1 MKSTFI
7 KYPFIFGFFLFI
19 LVTFQSCKEE
29 DVLGCTDNMACN
41 YNSSATE
48 DDGSCILPDGCTDLN
63 ACNYNADALCDN
75 GDCFYESDA
84 LPNPI
89 EVTYIESEVF
99 GLVGQEIGAKVY
111 IRNASCAIMSDL
123 VVRKTF
129 NEANY
134 PDYNPDVDTL
144 WVDFCFGPICYEP
157 ETIISPVALDLD
169 PFEQDERFAG
179 YLHTNVPGVYEV
191 GYRFYLESDPGQ
203 NTQVTLTYTVN

>member
-7 KYPFIFGFFLFI
+7 KYPFIFGFFLFT
-19 LVTFQSCKEE
+19 LVIFQSCKEE

-89 EVTYIESEVF
+89 DLVYVEANVSGQVGEEVIAH
-99 GLVGQEIGAKVY
+99 LH
-111 IRNASCAIMSDL
+111 IRNSSCDDLSGL
-123 VVRKTF
+123 VVRKFFSDPNASAYFCF
-129 NEANY
+129 N
-134 PDYNPDVDTL
+134 
-144 WVDFCFGPICYEP
+144 DFCF
-157 ETIISPVALDLD
+157 TSTTVVSPNPLNLS
-169 PFEQDERFAG
+169 PFELDDYFKG
-179 YLHTNVPGVYEV
+179 YLTSDVPGTYEV
-191 GYRFYLESDPGQ
+191 TYRFYLENDPSQ
-203 NTQVTLTYTVN
+203 FTEAVIAYTIS